1 MRIKL
6 VTMDNLSL
14 NGPPTSNY
22 VFKQTNKKFNHLNHT
37 FFCPICIFVI
47 PKLYNG
53 DLVNSI
59 PFALLFA
66 IQWVW
71 NFIHKKKKSRK
82 MLYISML
89 SCVCVCV
96 CTTFTTD
103 PNPAFRSFICILEN
117 AFVSPMMQLPFL
129 FWKFSVFF
137 CWCCL
142 KSEHFCGQFRN
153 FKHFRSIWNW
163 YTVTF
168 GQDAWCLSDCIT
180 AKHRIKMHVFAI
192 WIWDGNSIN
201 SPACKFVTILNLEKI
216 TISTF
221 NVESGKL
228 ILLLYL

>member
-37 FFCPICIFVI
+37 FFCPICIFLI

-117 AFVSPMMQLPFL
+117 AFVSPMMHAVAVFILKIFRVFL
-129 FWKFSVFF
+129 LLVVVW
-137 CWCCL
+137 
-142 KSEHFCGQFRN
+142 N
-153 FKHFRSIWNW
+153 RSIFVGSLGISNILEAYEIDIQWRLDKTLDAYLIALLQN
-163 YTVTF
+163 TV
-168 GQDAWCLSDCIT
+168 
-180 AKHRIKMHVFAI
+180 
-192 WIWDGNSIN
+192 
-201 SPACKFVTILNLEKI
+201 
-216 TISTF
+216 
-221 NVESGKL
+221 
-228 ILLLYL
+228 

>member
-22 VFKQTNKKFNHLNHT
+22 VFKQTNKKFNHLNHK

-82 MLYISML
+82 ILYISMI
-89 SCVCVCV
+89 CYVCVCV
-96 CTTFTTD
+96 HHIYNWSKSSFPFIHMYFGKCLCFSD
-103 PNPAFRSFICILEN
+103 DAVAVLIFKIFRVFFVVFIWNRSIFVGSLGISNILE
-117 AFVSPMMQLPFL
+117 AYEIDIQ
-129 FWKFSVFF
+129 W
-137 CWCCL
+137 
-142 KSEHFCGQFRN
+142 
-153 FKHFRSIWNW
+153 RSYKTLAAYLIALLQN
-163 YTVTF
+163 TVYK
-168 GQDAWCLSDCIT
+168 CMC
-180 AKHRIKMHVFAI
+180 
-192 WIWDGNSIN
+192 
-201 SPACKFVTILNLEKI
+201 
-216 TISTF
+216 STF
-221 NVESGKL
+221 EFETEIQSIHRRVN
-228 ILLLYL
+228 LLQY